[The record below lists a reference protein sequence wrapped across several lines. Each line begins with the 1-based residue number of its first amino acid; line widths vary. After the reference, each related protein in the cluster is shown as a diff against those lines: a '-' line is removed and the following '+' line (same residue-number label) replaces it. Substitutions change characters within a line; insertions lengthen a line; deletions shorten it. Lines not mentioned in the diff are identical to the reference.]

1 MLSVRQFIIL
11 ALALVAAVAAIL
23 VIRSNSGGG
32 AAEAEQ
38 VAAPVPGQNV
48 LVATRDLPQGA
59 LLASAD
65 FEWRNYADNIVADS
79 FVTETATPD
88 ALTSLIGNVTRRAI
102 AAGEPI
108 QNTAIIAPGEGGV
121 MAAQVPVGYR
131 AVAVEISDASAVGGF
146 IQPNDRV
153 DVILTTTTSIETPGG
168 GSRDEVRTDVI
179 LEDVR
184 VLAVGSVARAEAPDP
199 EAGQEPNDGGT
210 AVLELSQRDSRTIAM
225 AEQLGDLRLALRGV
239 EAEPPGTEVTSAQ
252 RWRSRALEQSPDQ
265 GSSVRIHA
273 YGETG
278 GAQ

>member
-1 MLSVRQFIIL
+1 MLSVRQFIVL

-32 AAEAEQ
+32 SEVEQ
-38 VAAPVPGQNV
+38 AAAPVAGQNV

-65 FEWRNYADNIVADS
+65 YEWRNYADNIVAES
-79 FVTETATPD
+79 FVTESATPD
-88 ALTSLIGNVTRRAI
+88 ALTSLVGNVTRRAI

-108 QNTAIIAPGEGGV
+108 QRTAIIAPGEGSA

-131 AVAVEISDASAVGGF
+131 AVAVEISDASAAGGF

-153 DVILTTTTSIETPGG
+153 DVILTTTTSVETPAGG
-168 GSRDEVRTDVI
+168 TRDEVRTDVI

-184 VLAVGSVARAEAPDP
+184 VLAVGSVSRPQTPDAE
-199 EAGQEPNDGGT
+199 EGQEPNDGAT
-210 AVLELSQRDSRTIAM
+210 AVLELGQQDARTIAM
-225 AEQLGDLRLALRGV
+225 AEELGDLRLALRGV
-239 EAEPPGTEVTSAQ
+239 EAEPPGTQVTSAQ
-252 RWRSRALEQSPDQ
+252 RWRARSLEQ
-265 GSSVRIHA
+265 GIEEGTTIRIHA